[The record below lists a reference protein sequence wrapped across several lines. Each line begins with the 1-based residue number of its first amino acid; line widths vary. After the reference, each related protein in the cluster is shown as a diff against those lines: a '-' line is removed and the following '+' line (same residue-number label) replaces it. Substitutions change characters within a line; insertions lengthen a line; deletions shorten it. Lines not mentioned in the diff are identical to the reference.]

1 MIACLFVGKPI
12 CVYLDFPPNQPECED
27 PRSVTG
33 IAAAGT
39 QLDGS
44 TLIGNKRYYAGQI
57 T

>member
-1 MIACLFVGKPI
+1 
-12 CVYLDFPPNQPECED
+12 
-27 PRSVTG
+27 VTG

-57 T
+57 TWCKSLTFDWYLIDIYMFYMFSFLPH